1 MSILRLIVFAVLAY
15 VIFRIIRI
23 GVTISHWKS
32 DEQPEAPPIPPFS
45 NVEEAD
51 FEDLSKEEKPPEKS

>member
-1 MSILRLIVFAVLAY
+1 MSLFRLIIFAILAY
-15 VIFRIIRI
+15 VIFRIIRL
-23 GVTISHWKS
+23 GVNISHWNS
-32 DEQPEAPPIPPFS
+32 DEKPEAPPIPPFS